1 MSDKNTAG
9 SSTAKTQ
16 NSTTTNSTNNGE
28 NKMSYFDEL
37 SKHLSKSVITKLNK
51 LGQDITEELVTE
63 IVAAQGQG
71 FTGIGSKT
79 CETIKEAMDLIVV
92 EEKVETPKIKPISRK
107 VKSVINNQFTFGM
120 RTPSGTTGNQARTV
134 MDLMGSVVPALVMSK
149 DFEPQNAE
157 IFADFGMVAQS
168 KTGQPAEATITK
180 GRTLSDFV
188 KESMGD
194 AYEDETKRRAFVREL
209 MRLNK
214 GLQTGV
220 QKNDKTVKMPG
231 YGANS
236 WKVNNFGMMEWL
248 GSFLPSSTRQREY
261 ARFVQTTH
269 SLNVVEAD
277 EYLVC
282 PVMIFSSV
290 EKMEEFNKELIL
302 KDGTVLQRME
312 QIETLSNGHIVATRW
327 NDGMHWISK
336 EAAKAAG
343 AGTLCMGRT
352 INPDGM
358 QKLAELQTEV
368 NEKGSVFF
376 QALKEFK
383 SMLNAELR
391 QEAYELKFL
400 PKLPKALQELASKLK
415 KQVTKDNRNKMGIQF
430 ELALGSVF
438 SKYTQKMLE
447 KVPKTPDTTF
457 SKGTYLI
464 PQKNEFSLP
473 GSSVGVYYK
482 DIKSKNKK
490 KMVAK
495 MMAHIKSLD
504 WTGKCNQKVEHVI
517 LLPTGKKTIFSLLER
532 TKLGKTSWG
541 HQLTMWYKNWN
552 GSLSLD
558 AKKRLAEIGITD
570 AKSYAE
576 YIKSMMLKCL
586 ELKFGTT
593 DIQKIV
599 AKKTKGSLA
608 NEASQYVFKE
618 MGADWIQSPE
628 GKETFEQTF
637 ESIFQDLFKGRYF
650 QPGLATFITP
660 NIHWALKMVKDE
672 IAVVVPVPEHLRKV
686 YKKGTRLEMRAAR
699 YPSNTSDN
707 PVHCWGKCK
716 ESTFARVALDVVF
729 RLVADCDGDTLTF
742 VVKVGD
748 LTELEG
754 KDLLTQ
760 ELWNAIVDISIE
772 KKQIVK
778 SMIEDIKP
786 INVTKTITAFSR
798 RLPPKIRKIVTDA
811 LIYPNQAPVG
821 PVANHIQTISILDM
835 MTERLMVILG
845 ALLQNVID
853 TQKSLND
860 FYWLVKHDEI
870 TENVDRFLT
879 FPSPDKWKRLTVPE
893 LKKVLLKNPYAWL
906 GRKCTSYMGFSPEVL
921 LPVCMK
927 EALMSITIPEQGT
940 LGKFAKVMLP
950 FEAEDENGNHI
961 GDDGVEQEFC
971 IHYGYFQFFKNH
983 SPYMPSIPA
992 ITHWI
997 KYQIGFPEGYSQSAT
1012 PWHSDSQG
1020 KYTHFWRAPYCKEP
1034 SMVSKYAT
1042 AGSTS
1047 IVSTWY
1053 DTVKAYAEESWEEIK
1068 GESNFWSLKGTALTK
1083 EQKVY
1088 LSKFPVGG
1096 LNAYSSSNVSKD
1108 ICQVVVENFVD
1119 AAKNFVVL
1127 DQRTNKVKNLFSELF
1142 KVEIDNTNRA
1152 EVISV
1157 FRKIDAAF
1165 FEQSVLPFGI
1175 DWHQDK
1181 NAELR
1186 NKYGS
1191 LKNSILTSLIRRGAE
1206 QSDIDEAVL
1215 REAAQW
1221 SAIKRR
1227 LQSTFEFFAAQLLP
1241 SACSVWTNTCKELEG
1256 AKREEWENVYN
1267 YLSIAHGGQALSKC
1281 PSCFREFL
1289 KWKGGKSVAITTAR
1303 FSDTTKFLLQLS
1315 SLPGRVL
1322 YYGIPTEKLP
1332 EWLKK
1337 HIEVPTA
1344 SYEEVEIDMMSEDD
1358 YLMAPLGESWNP
1370 EESEESFDFGFDF
1383 DFEL

>member
-1 MSDKNTAG
+1 MSDNKKAG
-9 SSTAKTQ
+9 SSTADNPQPT
-16 NSTTTNSTNNGE
+16 TNNGV
-28 NKMSYFDEL
+28 NMSSYFDKLCE
-37 SKHLSKSVITKLNK
+37 HLSKSVITKLSK
-51 LGQDITEELVTE
+51 LQKDLTEDLIAE
-63 IVAAQGQG
+63 IVSNKGQG
-71 FTGIGSKT
+71 FAGIGPKAIQ
-79 CETIKEAMDLIVV
+79 EIENAINLIVI
-92 EEKVETPKIKPISRK
+92 EEKVEVPKIKPISRK
-107 VKSVINNQFTFGM
+107 VKSVISNQFTFGM
-120 RTPSGTTGNQARTV
+120 RTPAGTTGNQARTV

-149 DFEPQNAE
+149 EFEPQNAE

-188 KESMGD
+188 KESMGE
-194 AYEDETKRRAFVREL
+194 AYEDQTKRRAFIREL
-209 MRLNK
+209 QRINQ
-214 GLQTGV
+214 GLRTG
-220 QKNDKTVKMPG
+220 QQENDRTVKMPG

-236 WKVNNFGMMEWL
+236 WKVNNFGLMKWL
-248 GSFLPSSTRQREY
+248 GSFLPSATRQREY

-290 EKMEEFNKELIL
+290 KKMEEFNQELKL
-302 KDGTVLQRME
+302 KDGTIVQRME
-312 QIETLSNGHIVATRW
+312 QIDTLPNGHIIATRW
-327 NDGMHWISK
+327 NDGMHWISS
-336 EAAKAAG
+336 ELQKAVG
-343 AGTLCMGRT
+343 AGMLCMGRT
-352 INPDGM
+352 INSDGM

-376 QALKEFK
+376 QALNEFK
-383 SMLNAELR
+383 KLLSAELR
-391 QEAYELKFL
+391 KEPMELKFIS
-400 PKLPKALQELASKLK
+400 KLPNNLKELVARLK
-415 KQVTKDNRNKMGIQF
+415 RQVTKENRVKMAIQF
-430 ELALGSVF
+430 EIALGSTF
-438 SKYTQKMLE
+438 SEYTTKMLE
-447 KVPKTPDTTF
+447 QVPQTPDNTF
-457 SKGTYLI
+457 SKGTYLV

-473 GSSVGVYYK
+473 GASVGVYYK

-490 KMVAK
+490 DMVAK
-495 MMAHIKSLD
+495 MIAHIKSLD
-504 WTGKCNQKVEHVI
+504 WEGKCNQKEEHVVI
-517 LLPTGKKTIFSLLER
+517 LSTGKKTIFSLLER
-532 TKLGKTSWG
+532 VSTGKTSWG

-552 GSLSLD
+552 GSFSAESK
-558 AKKRLAEIGITD
+558 AKLAKIGITD
-570 AKSYAE
+570 AASYTDFV
-576 YIKSMMLKCL
+576 KGMMLKCL

-599 AKKTKGSLA
+599 KKKTKGSLA
-608 NEASQYVFKE
+608 NEASQYVFE
-618 MGADWIQSPE
+618 QMGADWICSPE

-650 QPGLATFITP
+650 QPELATFIAP
-660 NIHWALKMVKDE
+660 NIHWALKMVADDVS
-672 IAVVVPVPEHLRKV
+672 AVVPVPEHLKRV
-686 YKKGTRLEMRAAR
+686 YKSGTRLEMRAAR

-707 PVHCWGKCK
+707 PVHCYGICK
-716 ESTFARVALDVVF
+716 TNDFARLALGVIMA
-729 RLVADCDGDTLTF
+729 LVADVDGDKLTL
-742 VVKVGD
+742 VAKLLD
-748 LTELEG
+748 LTGLEG
-754 KDLLTQ
+754 KDRLTQ
-760 ELWNAIVDISIE
+760 ELWNAIVDISVE

-778 SMIEDIKP
+778 SKIEDIKP

-798 RLPPKIRKIVTDA
+798 KLPPKIRKIVTDA

-870 TENVDRFLT
+870 VEDADRFLT

-927 EALMSITIPEQGT
+927 EALMSITIPDQGT

-950 FEAEDENGNHI
+950 YEAEDENGNHI

-997 KYQIGFPEGYSQSAT
+997 KFQIGFPEGYSQSAT

-1020 KYTHFWRAPYCKEP
+1020 KYNHFWRAPYCKEP

-1053 DTVKAYAEESWEEIK
+1053 NVVKAYAEESWEEIK
-1068 GESNFWSLKGTALTK
+1068 GESNFWFLKGTELTS
-1083 EQKVY
+1083 EQKTY

-1096 LNAYSSSNVSKD
+1096 LNAYSSSNVRKD

-1119 AAKNFVVL
+1119 AAKNFVLL
-1127 DQRTNKVKNLFSELF
+1127 DEKTSQIKNLFGELF

-1157 FRKIDAAF
+1157 FRKIDADF
-1165 FEQSVLPFGI
+1165 FEQDVLPFGI

-1181 NAELR
+1181 NSNLR
-1186 NKYGS
+1186 SKYGS
-1191 LKNSILTSLIRRGAE
+1191 LKNSILSSLIRRGAE
-1206 QSDIDEAVL
+1206 QSEYDEAVL
-1215 REAAQW
+1215 REAGQW

-1227 LQSTFEFFAAQLLP
+1227 LQSVFEFFAAQLLP
-1241 SACSVWTNTCKELEG
+1241 NACSIWVNTRKELEG
-1256 AKREEWENVYN
+1256 ANREEWENVYN

-1289 KWKGGKSVAITTAR
+1289 RWKGGKAVAVTTSR
-1303 FSDTTKFLLQLS
+1303 FSDTAKFLLELS
-1315 SLPGRVL
+1315 SLPGRIA

-1337 HIEVPTA
+1337 HVQAETT

-1358 YLMAPLGESWNP
+1358 YFLSPLGESWTP
-1370 EESEESFDFGFDF
+1370 KEEKETSSFDFGFDF
-1383 DFEL
+1383 DL